1 MRAPKERVVPL
12 PSVPRGG
19 PRAVVSAGTQVDFAL
34 IALLE
39 AGGADQFVD
48 IEDIAVAA
56 FTLAPHLFCWRK
68 YPQYPSAEAT
78 RQALRDVERR
88 HGQLLVRGPGGRT
101 RRFNAEG
108 LRRATEARAALMQ
121 LPEGRG
127 PEVLRRPAT
136 RDLSRMEGHPAVT
149 KWRSRG
155 IEAVNRYDLADLLM
169 CSPSADLN
177 VFKDRLSSATAAAAQ
192 WGRDDLGRF
201 LSDCI
206 AQLNQIHENSEQR

>member
-1 MRAPKERVVPL
+1 MSAPKQKVVPL
-12 PSVPRGG
+12 QG
-19 PRAVVSAGTQVDFAL
+19 PTGAPDAVVNVGTQIDYAL
-34 IALLE
+34 VALLE

-56 FTLAPHLFCWRK
+56 FRLAPHHFCWRK

-78 RQALRDVERR
+78 RLALRDVEQR
-88 HGQLLVRGPGGRT
+88 HGELLVRGPGGRT

-108 LRRATEARAALMQ
+108 LRRATEARAALIQ
-121 LPEGRG
+121 PPAARGR
-127 PEVLRRPAT
+127 EALRRPAT

-155 IEAVNRYDLADLLM
+155 IETVSRYDLADLLM
-169 CSPSADLN
+169 CSPSAAPG

-192 WGRDDLGRF
+192 WGRDDLGTF
-201 LSDCI
+201 LSECI
-206 AQLNQIHENSEQR
+206 AHLIQIQENSGQR

>member
-1 MRAPKERVVPL
+1 MSGPKPRVVQL
-12 PSVPRGG
+12 PSLPGGG
-19 PRAVVSAGTQVDFAL
+19 PAAVVSAGTQIDFAL

-56 FTLAPHLFCWRK
+56 FRLAPHHFCWRK

-88 HGQLLVRGPGGRT
+88 SGQLLVRGPGGRT

-155 IEAVNRYDLADLLM
+155 IGAVNRYDLADLLM
-169 CSPSADLN
+169 CSPSADLS

-206 AQLNQIHENSEQR
+206 AQLNHIHENSEQR